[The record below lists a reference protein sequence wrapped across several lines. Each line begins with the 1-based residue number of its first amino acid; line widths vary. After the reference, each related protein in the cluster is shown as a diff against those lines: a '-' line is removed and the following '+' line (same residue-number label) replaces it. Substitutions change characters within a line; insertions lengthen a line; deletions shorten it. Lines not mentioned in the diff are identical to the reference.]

1 MSTATPP
8 VAAFTRPAAHWHAL
22 ADRVLAGGQI
32 DRAEALAVLASADI
46 ELLDVLALDGAVA
59 EGDLDAFGFSGGDR
73 VHFLDGEVHFLE
85 DGQDFPADIAC
96 GAYDGDAIAHDE
108 IILCSGAFGRNAS
121 AFGSFAVA
129 KQPESSNSSPE
140 SATAF
145 PRPHPRAICWP

>member
-1 MSTATPP
+1 
-8 VAAFTRPAAHWHAL
+8 VHAEGRGVVDDDGTGL
-22 ADRVLAGGQI
+22 ADLLGPFARHSAAGAHQHQV
-32 DRAEALAVLASADI
+32 DAREV

-59 EGDLDAFGFSGGDR
+59 EGDLDAFGFSRGDR

-121 AFGSFAVA
+121 AFGSFAAA
-129 KQPESSNSSPE
+129 KQPESSNLAPE
-140 SATAF
+140 SANAF
-145 PRPHPRAICWP
+145 P